1 MSYFRA
7 QKARKTSPRSISS
20 RLDSTQKV
28 SRKRG
33 RVTLRSVPFSECLI
47 FGVQSTQDVYI
58 VAYYNTG
65 VTSLNT
71 SSPGGVQLINPGTSG
86 GTLCADVYV
95 FDPAEELKE
104 CALPIST
111 DGGLFLALDGFTDN
125 PANGVYSATG
135 VIKIVSDATCNP
147 FNPVPTPELRGSIFN
162 VNNPSITET
171 PFQQTPIRALGP
183 AEASASAGRVTKAR
197 FT

>member
-71 SSPGGVQLINPGTSG
+71 SSPG
-86 GTLCADVYV
+86 A
-95 FDPAEELKE
+95 A
-104 CALPIST
+104 
-111 DGGLFLALDGFTDN
+111 
-125 PANGVYSATG
+125 
-135 VIKIVSDATCNP
+135 CN
-147 FNPVPTPELRGSIFN
+147 S
-162 VNNPSITET
+162 S
-171 PFQQTPIRALGP
+171 IRAP
-183 AEASASAGRVTKAR
+183 REERSAPTSMCLTRQKS
-197 FT
+197 